1 MSKYQRGHNEYQTKV
16 HVAEATTGQLILYT
30 CGVLGLMAFVFGAG
44 VLVGRVDHSVNPP
57 AGETAATEAAETPPA
72 PPVAS
77 ATETY
82 TVPAFASQE
91 GEVPGTPEGEKA
103 LTQSS
108 PSVVTAGTAATPA
121 TEGESGRNANAVV
134 TPDPDMPKPK
144 NIFMATTPRK
154 TSMDPLPSNRS
165 KPIQVEAPGREPKP
179 DPATAREGE
188 DLTQPPAG
196 TPSTVVQAAP
206 PPPQPAAQP
215 PAAPATT
222 TASSP
227 APAAPQQPPELTPVE
242 APIED
247 LPLEP
252 LDPPQPE
259 KTAAANVPATGS
271 HKFGIQLIA
280 YNGAD
285 RRSKAEALCGKV
297 QKDSGLQ
304 AAIIPSEDDAYYR
317 VVVVGYADRASADKA
332 LGEVRAKTGFKDA
345 FIKPL

>member
-44 VLVGRVDHSVNPP
+44 VLVGRVDHSVNPST
-57 AGETAATEAAETPPA
+57 GETTVTATAETPSVTPGT
-72 PPVAS
+72 S

-82 TVPAFASQE
+82 TVPAFASPE
-91 GEVPGTPEGEKA
+91 GEAPTAQEGEKA
-103 LTQSS
+103 PAQSS
-108 PSVVTAGTAATPA
+108 PAATAGGSAAPA
-121 TEGESGRNANAVV
+121 APEGESGGDTVAAR
-134 TPDPDMPKPK
+134 DPDTPKPK
-144 NIFMATTPRK
+144 NIFMTMAPRR

-165 KPIQVEAPGREPKP
+165 KPIQVEAPVREPKP
-179 DPATAREGE
+179 DPAATSPEGE
-188 DLTQPPAG
+188 APAQPPAG
-196 TPSTVVQAAP
+196 TPSTAVQTAP

-215 PAAPATT
+215 PA
-222 TASSP
+222 

-259 KTAAANVPATGS
+259 KTASANVPAVTGG

-285 RRSKAEALCGKV
+285 RRAKAEALCGKV

>member
-57 AGETAATEAAETPPA
+57 PGETAAAATTETPPVT
-72 PPVAS
+72 PGIS

-82 TVPAFASQE
+82 TVPAFASREGEAPAAQE
-91 GEVPGTPEGEKA
+91 GEQAPA
-103 LTQSS
+103 QSS
-108 PSVVTAGTAATPA
+108 PAATAGESAAPGI
-121 TEGESGRNANAVV
+121 TEDESARKADAVV
-134 TPDPDMPKPK
+134 APDPDIPKPK
-144 NIFMATTPRK
+144 NIFMPMTPRK
-154 TSMDPLPSNRS
+154 TSMDPLPSNRA
-165 KPIQVEAPGREPKP
+165 KPIQVEAPVREPKP
-179 DPATAREGE
+179 DPTAAQEGE
-188 DLTQPPAG
+188 APVQPSAG
-196 TPSTVVQAAP
+196 TPSTAVQAP
-206 PPPQPAAQP
+206 TPSPQPSAQP
-215 PAAPATT
+215 PAAPTT
-222 TASSP
+222 IASAP
-227 APAAPQQPPELTPVE
+227 APAAPQKTPELTPVE

-259 KTAAANVPATGS
+259 KTAVANVPAAGG

-285 RRSKAEALCGKV
+285 RRAKAEALCGKV
-297 QKDSGLQ
+297 QKDNGLQ
-304 AAIIPSEDDAYYR
+304 ATIIPSEDDQYYR

-332 LGEVRAKTGFKDA
+332 LGEVRTKTGFKDA